1 MQSTTFRGS
10 APGSTSTEPHVT
22 GRQLATAVGGWICL
36 AAALGI
42 PTILG
47 LSMLAPDWD
56 PTIGPVVVVVAE
68 VYLALVVALVLA
80 CGGWTGLRH
89 RLAFRFTSWRDIG
102 LSVGLFGVWVA
113 LSVACYSA
121 LALALG
127 WSARHTLISFFGVA
141 TDMNR
146 LGAASAVSLCFIILR
161 AGLLAGIGEELMFR
175 GALYGWLRSRWS
187 ARVAIG
193 VTTVAFTA
201 AHGLPIVFPAVI
213 LFGLL
218 AGWLRER
225 TGSTLNT
232 LVMHVLAD
240 TSMLAVAWT
249 LTLRHVA

>member
-1 MQSTTFRGS
+1 M
-10 APGSTSTEPHVT
+10 TSIVTESPPKAGATVS
-22 GRQLATAVGGWICL
+22 GRQLAAAIGVWIGL
-36 AAALGI
+36 AAALGAT
-42 PTILG
+42 TIIG
-47 LSMLAPDWD
+47 LRAVAPDWD
-56 PTIGPVVVVVAE
+56 PTIGPTVVVAAE
-68 VYLALVVALVLA
+68 VYLALTVALVLC
-80 CGGWTGLRH
+80 CGGWTGLRE
-89 RLAFRFTSWRDIG
+89 RLAFHFTSWPDIG
-102 LSVGLFGVWVA
+102 LSIGLFGVWVA

-127 WSARHTLISFFGVA
+127 WSIRNTLVSFFGVA

-146 LGAASAVSLCFIILR
+146 LATASAVSLVLIIVR
-161 AGLLAGIGEELMFR
+161 AGLLAGIGEELLFR

-187 ARVAIG
+187 ARVAIE

-240 TSMLAVAWT
+240 TGMLAVAWT